1 MAIEERLAN
10 FLKDAR
16 DWERRATNIPE
27 KGNQY
32 SRSIPFEATV
42 IQDKTGSHC

>member
-32 SRSIPFEATV
+32 SREGQPIFPEYSF
-42 IQDKTGSHC
+42 